1 MNIIRSLIIIAF
13 ATNLSVLL
21 VNNSYARGI
30 LGSDG
35 GDRSSDD
42 NTKWLKSGIEH
53 LREAIKAAI
62 DEDQSMS
69 LKHGKETMSA
79 LKEIAS
85 EGWAPKLEK
94 SFKRLRYGITASQK
108 GDLEKAS
115 VNYQLALKRVESLK
129 FGDLIWTHDSF
140 LGIGDHKGE

>member
-1 MNIIRSLIIIAF
+1 MNIKRSLVIITLSSI
-13 ATNLSVLL
+13 LSVLV

-30 LGSDG
+30 LGTDQ
-35 GDRSSDD
+35 GDRSSND
-42 NTKWLKSGIEH
+42 NEKWLKNGIEH
-53 LREAIKAAI
+53 LRLAIKAAI

-69 LKHGKETMSA
+69 LKRGKETMSA
-79 LKEIAS
+79 FKEIAS

-94 SFKRLRYGITASQK
+94 TFKRLRYGITASQK

-115 VNYQLALKRVESLK
+115 MNYQLALKRVESLK